1 MSFEGQKVIVHN
13 SRSRTFFYGPEFP
26 SYQHHT
32 VNYHG
37 NINIKGVP
45 LESYCT
51 DLLYQPWMTLNG
63 SDIIVG
69 VGPYWKRVHLGIN
82 ISKPIYLDD
91 KGNLWAFHTY
101 KDESGKKHYCIIRI
115 RPEDWKECENSNYE
129 IFLDKTWWTSPPWTA
144 GGPTSLY
151 VVSGDELL
159 WFKVQYDYAFDI
171 YERGF
176 DVYDISSKDVLWG
189 LHPTSGM
196 VPSNHF
202 YFLWNVKGDYVVLG
216 GTSWIFHIWWWYQV
230 WEEIVVNG
238 PHIYHDKS
246 EATGGM
252 WNLPPPHWRN
262 GVTIDGQGRLW
273 FYWNGYQYAEIR
285 DTSLNLLET
294 RTVNWNRKPIIAP
307 NYDYVIG
314 NRIYKSPNYTQS
326 EVLNI
331 PKEVWWS
338 GNVRPLGNSTTIW
351 LVPYQDAEV
360 YRGGLC
366 DTNEGKHIEPRGC
379 NITFGDQMS
388 SDEGLSW
395 YAVFGGPPPKVDAI
409 FDYVIH
415 PDEIRDALGC

>member
-32 VNYHG
+32 VNYYG
-37 NINIKGVP
+37 NISIKGVP

-51 DLLYQPWMTLNG
+51 DLLYQPWMTLSG

-82 ISKPIYLDD
+82 IYRPIYLDD
-91 KGNLWAFHTY
+91 KGNLWAYHTY
-101 KDESGKKHYCIIRI
+101 NDQSGKKHYCIIKI

-144 GGPTSLY
+144 GGPSTPY
-151 VVSGDELL
+151 VVSGNRLL
-159 WFKVQYDYAFDI
+159 WFKVEYDYSFDI
-171 YERGF
+171 YEKGF
-176 DVYDISSKDVLWG
+176 DVYDTNSGKKIWG
-189 LHPTSGM
+189 LPPDDGP
-196 VPSNHF
+196 PSNHF
-202 YFLWNVKGDYVVLG
+202 YFIWNVKDDYVLLG
-216 GTSWIFHIWWWYQV
+216 GTSWIFHIWWWWQV
-230 WEEIVVNG
+230 WEKITLAYRTGKRHYVR
-238 PHIYHDKS
+238 

-252 WNLPPPHWRN
+252 WGLPPPHWRN
-262 GVTIDGQGRLW
+262 GATVDGQGRLW

-314 NRIYKSPNYTQS
+314 NRIYKSPDYTQS
-326 EVLNI
+326 EALNI

-338 GNVRPLGNSTTIW
+338 GNVRPLGNSTTMW
-351 LVPYQDAEV
+351 LVPYHALQI

-379 NITFGDQMS
+379 NIKFGDQMS

-415 PDEIRDALGC
+415 PDEIRNALGC